1 MKFLLTVVMCSVLN
15 GETKCLPPH
24 TFDTHYNDAYDCM
37 VDGYN
42 KASDKTIEMG
52 RETVNEYNVF
62 IKFGCTPRPVK
73 PSSAV

>member
-1 MKFLLTVVMCSVLN
+1 
-15 GETKCLPPH
+15 
-24 TFDTHYNDAYDCM
+24 M

>member
-1 MKFLLTVVMCSVLN
+1 MGSEMCIRDRSWVVN
-15 GETKCLPPH
+15 NI
-24 TFDTHYNDAYDCM
+24 DTDASAIFRGLYDDAYDCM